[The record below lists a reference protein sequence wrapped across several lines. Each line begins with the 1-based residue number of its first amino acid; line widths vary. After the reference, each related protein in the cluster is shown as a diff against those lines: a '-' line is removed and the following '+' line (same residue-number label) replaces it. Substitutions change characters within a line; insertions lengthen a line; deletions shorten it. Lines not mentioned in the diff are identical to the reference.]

1 MCIHQTKVWCNG
13 KTTEIGSGGGGGQPH
28 PWVRQFT
35 QIWPKFNYSI
45 LVSIVTILT
54 NIVVILTSMIQYLKN
69 VVTLE
74 VERAGFFKIM
84 SWAEPEFFLFWWAE
98 LSRANAKL
106 TFDIWSE
113 PIELFLLAHFL
124 VHKMSWAGHWKILSW
139 AEPSWK
145 QISNW
150 WAELSRAG
158 QLVQIGEL
166 SWAELAQLAQ
176 LEP

>member
-84 SWAEPEFFLFWWAE
+84 SWAEPEFFPFWWAE
-98 LSRANAKL
+98 LSRAAQKSQN
-106 TFDIWSE
+106 S
-113 PIELFLLAHFL
+113 
-124 VHKMSWAGHWKILSW
+124 
-139 AEPSWK
+139 
-145 QISNW
+145 
-150 WAELSRAG
+150 
-158 QLVQIGEL
+158 EL
-166 SWAELAQLAQ
+166 SWAELARARRAENELNFGSYFYRLMSQTSCNYYILSTIQ
-176 LEP
+176 FSS